1 MPGQFDFRFNDVTAD
16 VPKEI
21 ETRRSVPIP
30 SFGTKTTYNVKIPME
45 QTLVFG
51 VPPCVRGKYL
61 HYLGRF
67 LHHQRVALE
76 STFFSHR
83 R

>member
-1 MPGQFDFRFNDVTAD
+1 VVVVAPRRLAHYVGQFDFRFNDITAN

-30 SFGTKTTYNVKIPME
+30 CFGTKTTYNVKVPME

-51 VPPCVRGKYL
+51 VPP
-61 HYLGRF
+61 
-67 LHHQRVALE
+67 
-76 STFFSHR
+76 
-83 R
+83 